1 MTAEKRNPRDRPQKM
16 SQNIVNAIHK
26 AWPSAM
32 DMFTF
37 FCREPEKMVQAA
49 TSSSLCITT
58 STIRE
63 DVAQHVSPA
72 LSTGCGFFAGVKF
85 VCEPHREWI

>member
-72 LSTGCGFFAGVKF
+72 L
-85 VCEPHREWI
+85 